1 MNHGMTLDE
10 LMQANGLVS
19 TEAQIGMVLNVK

>member
-1 MNHGMTLDE
+1 LDE
-10 LMQANGLVS
+10 LMQANGLSS